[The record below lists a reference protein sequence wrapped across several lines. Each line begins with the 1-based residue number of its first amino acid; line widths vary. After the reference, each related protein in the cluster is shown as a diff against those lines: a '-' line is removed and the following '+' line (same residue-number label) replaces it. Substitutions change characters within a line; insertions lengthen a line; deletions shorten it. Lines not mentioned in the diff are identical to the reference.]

1 MLVSVKNVASIAT
14 VALVFVNSASAQS
27 LPRTYGEQASRGIQ
41 AQNSVANYSTARINS
56 RLLNQSV
63 SRTGVAGVNARNYTS
78 GLLSTGNSSTLGAPP
93 SRSSKPFARIDR
105 GPTVSPYLSLSNP
118 FSTATDY
125 YNVVKPLQ
133 EQRRVNDRVMQQ
145 QYLQARKLNQI
156 AAQGPYQITGN
167 ENAAPTG
174 HSTGFMK
181 FANYMNTGGY
191 FAPPTQ
197 PKSQR

>member
-1 MLVSVKNVASIAT
+1 MLVSVKNTALFAV
-14 VALVFVNSASAQS
+14 VVLVFADSALAQS
-27 LPRTYGEQASRGIQ
+27 VPRTYGEQATRGIQ
-41 AQNSVANYSTARINS
+41 SQNSVSNFTSSRIN
-56 RLLNQSV
+56 RQILNQAV
-63 SRTGVAGVNARNYTS
+63 SRTGVAGVNQRNYTQ
-78 GLLSTGNSSTLGAPP
+78 GILGTGGSPAP
-93 SRSSKPFARIDR
+93 SRSSKPFSAIDR

-133 EQRRVNDRVMQQ
+133 EQRRVNDRVMKQ
-145 QYLQARKLNQI
+145 QYLQNKRLNQM
-156 AAQGPYQITGN
+156 AAQGPFQITGN

-174 HSTGFMK
+174 HGTGFMR

-197 PKSQR
+197 PKSAR

>member
-1 MLVSVKNVASIAT
+1 MLVSAKTWTFVAAIT
-14 VALVFVNSASAQS
+14 LIVAGTAAAQ
-27 LPRTYGEQASRGIQ
+27 PNFRTYGEQATKGIQ
-41 AQNSVANYSTARINS
+41 SQNSVRQFSAANINQRILS
-56 RLLNQSV
+56 QSV
-63 SRTGVAGVNARNYTS
+63 GRTGVAGVNGRNYSTGLQAGS
-78 GLLSTGNSSTLGAPP
+78 GLGPLP
-93 SRSSKPFARIDR
+93 SRSSKPFSRIDR

-133 EQRRVNDRVMQQ
+133 EQRRVNDRLMQQ
-145 QYLQARKLNQI
+145 QYLQNKRLNQI

-174 HSTGFMK
+174 HGTGFMK

>member
-1 MLVSVKNVASIAT
+1 MTAIAKSGVLLT
-14 VALVFVNSASAQS
+14 VAALAAMNTSSAMAQGGSTYGERATKGIQSQNSASNFTS
-27 LPRTYGEQASRGIQ
+27 S
-41 AQNSVANYSTARINS
+41 RIN
-56 RLLNQSV
+56 RQILNQAV
-63 SRTGVAGVNARNYTS
+63 SRTGVSGVNGRNYTS
-78 GLLSTGNSSTLGAPP
+78 GLLGTGGGAAPP
-93 SRSSKPFARIDR
+93 SRSSKPFSTIDR

-133 EQRRVNDRVMQQ
+133 EQRRVNDRVMKQ
-145 QYLQARKLNQI
+145 QYLQNRRLNQM

-174 HSTGFMK
+174 HGTGFMK